1 MKDHAEIR
9 SNLVVNILWRKFIV
23 NSLFN
28 VQQTTE
34 NCGRLSLFR
43 NDKPARGAEGEG
55 ELSRTTYIAH
65 QSFIYLVF
73 PQLNFNLC

>member
-9 SNLVVNILWRKFIV
+9 SNLIVNILWQQSIF

-43 NDKPARGAEGEG
+43 NDKQARGAEGEG
-55 ELSRTTYIAH
+55 ELSRTKYIAH
-65 QSFIYLVF
+65 QSFIYLVL